1 MATGMSHLSLLPSF
15 NQSVSAEAN
24 CFLGCGHL
32 SMSQTRRLSGEK
44 QEIIF
49 SLMHQAIT
57 WRLEL
62 ESHKSRTGV
71 Q

>member
-24 CFLGCGHL
+24 CFWDCGHL
-32 SMSQTRRLSGEK
+32 SMSQTRRLTGEK

-62 ESHKSRTGV
+62 ENPTSRTGV